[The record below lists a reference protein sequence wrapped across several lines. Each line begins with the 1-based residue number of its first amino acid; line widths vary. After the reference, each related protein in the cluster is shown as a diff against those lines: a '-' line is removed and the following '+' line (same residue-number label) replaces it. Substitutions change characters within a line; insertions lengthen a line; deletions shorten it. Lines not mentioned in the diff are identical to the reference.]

1 MILEG
6 SLSFLFYTDEERSP
20 ERLSHLRQGHAA
32 GTGLQPTS
40 FQGSKGWKQLIVQQT
55 CFFLDGKARGRRR
68 AELRAESGRTPK
80 DAMGTRTVFH
90 EAHGP
95 CPRVVLLFH

>member
-55 CFFLDGKARGRRR
+55 CFFLDGKAMGYQGQEKGR
-68 AELRAESGRTPK
+68 AEGR
-80 DAMGTRTVFH
+80 VW
-90 EAHGP
+90 
-95 CPRVVLLFH
+95 

>member
-1 MILEG
+1 MARPWD
-6 SLSFLFYTDEERSP
+6 T
-20 ERLSHLRQGHAA
+20 
-32 GTGLQPTS
+32 
-40 FQGSKGWKQLIVQQT
+40 
-55 CFFLDGKARGRRR
+55 RGRRR